1 MKKKQRFKKECS
13 LIYILY
19 MQKWP
24 FPSFSKNSLRNN
36 FAIRAFLTQP
46 GI

>member
-1 MKKKQRFKKECS
+1 MKKKTKILKGV
-13 LIYILY
+13 LTYIHIVHA
-19 MQKWP
+19 KVA
-24 FPSFSKNSLRNN
+24 FSQFFKNSLRNN

>member
-24 FPSFSKNSLRNN
+24 FPSFSKTLCEIILPLEP
-36 FAIRAFLTQP
+36 F
-46 GI
+46 